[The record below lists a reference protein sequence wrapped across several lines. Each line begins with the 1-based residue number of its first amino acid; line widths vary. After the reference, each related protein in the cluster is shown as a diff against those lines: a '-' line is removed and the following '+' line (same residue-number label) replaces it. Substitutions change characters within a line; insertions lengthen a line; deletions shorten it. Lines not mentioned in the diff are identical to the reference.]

1 MIKLKYLP
9 FILLTIL
16 LFSCKSTPDNLIMFN
31 DLNQGKDL
39 TGTAVNMDNS
49 KTVIRPGNVLRIIVS
64 SGNIMDAKTYDQFNL
79 APIMPLTPTFALS
92 SSATSSMVST
102 PTERE
107 FQSYTVDVNGEIDFP
122 KFGKIKAQG
131 LTHFELEE
139 LLQERLKPHMSD
151 PIVNVSITQN
161 YVKVLGEVR
170 IPGLFEI
177 ANRHHYSILDAIAQA
192 GGITDIGDK
201 KRVKLIREE
210 NGRLES
216 IVLDLT
222 SSDIFTSPYY
232 YLKQNDLVV
241 VDMNSTRRR
250 DTQYGSAANY
260 RLSVISTIVGSLSTT
275 ITIVFLLI
283 DRMNK

>member
-1 MIKLKYLP
+1 
-9 FILLTIL
+9 
-16 LFSCKSTPDNLIMFN
+16 MFN